1 MAVFGYGRVS
11 TSDQTSEN
19 QRREIE
25 EAGYRVEHW
34 YADEGISGKTPAT
47 SRPQFQKLR
56 SYIRPGETLVVSK
69 LDRLGRDSLDVE
81 HTLRD
86 LEAQEIRVIVL
97 QLGATDLTST
107 AGKLIRKVLAA
118 VADMER
124 DLIKE
129 RTQAGLARAKAEGKS
144 LGRPAKLIGKDQR
157 REVLEMLSEGKSLG
171 QTAEAFGIS
180 RAYVAKIKKEATLQ
194 PS

>member
-34 YADEGISGKTPAT
+34 YADEGISGKTPAA
-47 SRPQFQKLR
+47 SRPQFQKLLA
-56 SYIRPGETLVVSK
+56 YIRPGETLVVSK

-86 LEAQEIRVIVL
+86 LEARQIRVIVL

-144 LGRPAKLIGKDQR
+144 LGRPAKLVSGDRKQ
-157 REVLEMLSEGKSLG
+157 EVVAMLNAGKSLG

-180 RAYVAKIKKEATLQ
+180 RAYVAKIKKECLSE